1 MRKIIM
7 ILTLFLIVTLSACSI
22 ILDPNAKTNSKDKT
36 ETTNDQSESSKNIT
50 SYLDKNN
57 DVYRIN
63 ITTENNEIPNNKD
76 AYINGWVNIT
86 DQKYTEAI
94 LKTQPMKI
102 RLRGNSTSAPEK
114 KPFKIK
120 FNNKVSI
127 FGLPEAKDW
136 VLLANY
142 FDKSNLRNYLAY
154 LTANKLE
161 NLDFQ
166 PSSIFVDVYLNN
178 EYFGLYLLCEQIEVN
193 EGRVDIEN
201 NYSSTGISSFLIEA
215 DIRAQEEHPGM
226 EDLCYIKTNY
236 YTFSFKY
243 PDNDDY
249 LEALEQNNQVYIN
262 EYLNNISWLKDF
274 LLTVEEA
281 ITSKEYYEFSEYI
294 DVESFVDYYLVQEF
308 FKNVDIG
315 ALSQFY
321 VIDQSQ
327 DKVRISCGPVWDFD
341 IAAGVIDK
349 TSEEYTHYAN
359 TELFVRNF
367 DPFYR
372 QLFENDVFLAQV
384 KYRYKEVRKYFE
396 EALEELNTARDA
408 LHLAQT
414 RNIKRW
420 PLTTERIYWIEI
432 YAYSRKYLW
441 LKSLD
446 EHYNLLFETLVEQ
459 LKILDKYYL

>member
-1 MRKIIM
+1 
-7 ILTLFLIVTLSACSI
+7 
-22 ILDPNAKTNSKDKT
+22 
-36 ETTNDQSESSKNIT
+36 
-50 SYLDKNN
+50 
-57 DVYRIN
+57 
-63 ITTENNEIPNNKD
+63 
-76 AYINGWVNIT
+76 
-86 DQKYTEAI
+86 
-94 LKTQPMKI
+94 
-102 RLRGNSTSAPEK
+102 
-114 KPFKIK
+114 
-120 FNNKVSI
+120 
-127 FGLPEAKDW
+127 
-136 VLLANY
+136 
-142 FDKSNLRNYLAY
+142 
-154 LTANKLE
+154 
-161 NLDFQ
+161 
-166 PSSIFVDVYLNN
+166 
-178 EYFGLYLLCEQIEVN
+178 
-193 EGRVDIEN
+193 
-201 NYSSTGISSFLIEA
+201 
-215 DIRAQEEHPGM
+215 M

-249 LEALEQNNQVYIN
+249 LEALEQNNQIFIN

-274 LLTVEEA
+274 LLTVEKA

-315 ALSQFY
+315 SLSQFY
-321 VIDQSQ
+321 VIDQSK
-327 DKVRISCGPVWDFD
+327 DKVRLSCGPVWDFD

-349 TSEEYTHYAN
+349 TSKEYALYAN

-396 EALEELNTARDA
+396 DALEELKTARDA

-441 LKSLD
+441 LNSLN